1 MRITSQ
7 MLAANQLK
15 AGIEPS
21 SKTLLDYIQN
31 DDNDSLT
38 SLLSKKID
46 TSTSSLTKKLQKDAY
61 KNIKDDADSVTE
73 NAAKFTDEKSTL
85 FADAERT
92 GDYSAIYADIKSVV
106 DSYNKLYNTLG
117 KTSSSINTMCS
128 NLLKEAVKEN
138 SETLSAVGIALKDD
152 GSLSIDENKLK
163 AADTDTLKKA
173 FGTSSE
179 FAKRLGIT
187 VGTFVMIYN
196 VELLALMY
204 HHLQR
209 LTLIMLPTHIHHQV
223 PPLTHQMIYIHL

>member
-38 SLLSKKID
+38 SLLSKKTD
-46 TSTSSLTKKLQKDAY
+46 TSTSSLTQKDAY

-85 FADAERT
+85 FADAEKT

-128 NLLKEAVKEN
+128 DLLKEAVKEN

-179 FAKRLGIT
+179 FAKRLGII
-187 VGTFVMIYN
+187 GSN
-196 VELLALMY
+196 VSSLAKANINYVTNSYTSSGAASNSSDDLYSLMTSKFNS
-204 HHLQR
+204 R
-209 LTLIMLPTHIHHQV
+209 G
-223 PPLTHQMIYIHL
+223 

>member
-61 KNIKDDADSVTE
+61 KNIKDADSVTE

-179 FAKRLGIT
+179 FAKRLGII
-187 VGTFVMIYN
+187 GSN
-196 VELLALMY
+196 VSSLAKANINYVTNSYTSSGAASNSSDDLYSLMTSKFNS
-204 HHLQR
+204 R
-209 LTLIMLPTHIHHQV
+209 G
-223 PPLTHQMIYIHL
+223 

>member
-73 NAAKFTDEKSTL
+73 NAAKFTDEMRNLL
-85 FADAERT
+85 FLLMQKGPVIILQYMR
-92 GDYSAIYADIKSVV
+92 I
-106 DSYNKLYNTLG
+106 
-117 KTSSSINTMCS
+117 S
-128 NLLKEAVKEN
+128 NL
-138 SETLSAVGIALKDD
+138 
-152 GSLSIDENKLK
+152 
-163 AADTDTLKKA
+163 
-173 FGTSSE
+173 
-179 FAKRLGIT
+179 
-187 VGTFVMIYN
+187 
-196 VELLALMY
+196 
-204 HHLQR
+204 
-209 LTLIMLPTHIHHQV
+209 
-223 PPLTHQMIYIHL
+223 